1 MGMTVRNAGRQPSRF
16 VQVFASEAEIA
27 EVGHALE
34 FSGFQVGAAIDPFDE
49 AAAGRPVVATIVSDA
64 VDTPIDLCRALP
76 AGSPIILLTSD
87 AGFDLRLAAARAGV
101 HAILKRP
108 VDPIELLR
116 CIKELDPAAVRDRLS
131 VVLVDDDRL
140 TADLNAE
147 ILRSSGIDLEVVN
160 DPRVAVEAIERVL
173 PDLVLMDLRMPDVDG
188 VELAQVL
195 RLSRELMAIPIV
207 FLSAERDGKRQA
219 AARRIG
225 GGDFIHKS
233 IDPEQFIEQ
242 VKVRA
247 TRAKVLRAMGERD
260 GLTGLLDHSRF
271 RERLT
276 HELSHCRRHGGD
288 LSLVII
294 DVDRFKAVNDSYG
307 HLVGDQVLRTL
318 AQMLRAT
325 LRESDVVG
333 RCGGEEFGIIL
344 RNTGVSSATTVI
356 DKFRKRFAATPFDIG
371 GTKLSVTF
379 SAGVASNNGHGSST
393 ELLMAA
399 DRAMYA
405 AKRDGRNR
413 VVQDDL
419 GHVQRELTGVLR
431 VEDTGQRAAVALA

>member
-1 MGMTVRNAGRQPSRF
+1 MTTRIAERQPSRF
-16 VQVFASEAEIA
+16 VQVFASEAEFA
-27 EVGHALE
+27 EVGRALGCSE
-34 FSGFQVGAAIDPFDE
+34 FRVGIATDASDE
-49 AAAGRPVVATIVSDA
+49 ADAGSPVVASIVSDA
-64 VDTPIDLCRALP
+64 VDAPIDLCRSLP
-76 AGSPIILLTSD
+76 AGSPVILLTSD

-116 CIKELDPAAVRDRLS
+116 CIKDLDPAAVRDRLS
-131 VVLVDDDRL
+131 VVLVDDDGL
-140 TADLNAE
+140 TADLNAQ
-147 ILRSSGIDLEVVN
+147 ILRASGIDLAVVN
-160 DPRVAVEAIERVL
+160 DPRVAVDVIERVL

-188 VELAQVL
+188 VELAQVI
-195 RLSRELMAIPIV
+195 RLSRELMSIPIV
-207 FLSAERDGKRQA
+207 FLSAERDGERQA

-242 VKVRA
+242 VKIRA

-294 DVDRFKAVNDSYG
+294 DVDRFKAVNDGYG
-307 HLVGDQVLRTL
+307 HLAGDQVLRTL
-318 AQMLRAT
+318 AQMLKAT

-333 RCGGEEFGIIL
+333 RCGGEEFGVIL
-344 RNTGVSSATTVI
+344 RNTGVSAATAVI
-356 DKFRKRFAATPFDIG
+356 DKFRRRFAATPFDIG
-371 GTKLSVTF
+371 GAQLSVTF
-379 SAGVASNNGHGSST
+379 SAGVASNKDHESST

-399 DRAMYA
+399 DRAMYI
-405 AKRDGRNR
+405 AKREGRNR
-413 VVQDDL
+413 VVEDDL
-419 GHVQRELTGVLR
+419 GHARREPASEAQT
-431 VEDTGQRAAVALA
+431 